1 MSAPPRERAFA
12 AAGPDGAPLR
22 LAYTDWGDAANPRAL
37 VCVHGLTRNARDFDA
52 LAAALSPDH
61 RVICA
66 DVVGRG
72 GSDWLGDPAG
82 YAYPTYIAHLRAL
95 LAHLGLARVDFI
107 GASMGGLIGM
117 MLAAGEDPPVARL
130 VMNDIGPFI
139 PGAALARIGDYV
151 GADPRFDDVDA
162 LEAYL
167 RSIYPG
173 FGPMTDA
180 QWRAFAGHSG
190 PGAARRRGR
199 ARLRSGDRLGVQG
212 RAGRGR
218 RSVAVVGCGALR
230 CPRAARRRIRRAARR
245 DRGRDGPPRPPRPD
259 RRIPRRRPHPGADGR
274 HPDRDRPRLARRRAR
289 ITVKQRLPRRQR
301 LYFVNP
307 ESPAMRKDT
316 ST

>member
-1 MSAPPRERAFA
+1 MSAPLRERAFA
-12 AAGPDGAPLR
+12 AAEPDGAPLR

-52 LAAALSPDH
+52 LAAALSPDY

-72 GSDWLGDPAG
+72 GSDWLADPAG

-95 LAHLGLARVDFI
+95 LAHLGLARVDFV
-107 GASMGGLIGM
+107 GTSMGGLIGM
-117 MLAAGEDPPVARL
+117 ILAAGEDSPVARL

-151 GADPRFDDVDA
+151 GADPQFADVDA

-180 QWRAFAGHSG
+180 QWRVFAGHSARAL
-190 PGAARRRGR
+190 PGGGVALAYDPAIGLPFKDAPAEDVDLWPLWDAVRCPVLVLRGAESDVLPAETAAEMARR
-199 ARLRSGDRLGVQG
+199 
-212 RAGRGR
+212 
-218 RSVAVVGCGALR
+218 
-230 CPRAARRRIRRAARR
+230 
-245 DRGRDGPPRPPRPD
+245 GP
-259 RRIPRRRPHPGADGR
+259 
-274 HPDRDRPRLARRRAR
+274 RAR
-289 ITVKQRLPRRQR
+289 IVELPGVGHAPALMDDAQITIVRDWLAGSIRRT
-301 LYFVNP
+301 P
-307 ESPAMRKDT
+307 P
-316 ST
+316 